1 MQCGRVGS
9 RPLSTTEGFHGHAP
23 WEPSLHLEANSQPRD
38 PPPAPPSE
46 GRGVECPRQATSES
60 SKGRALSLGDCALP
74 TTVGSSFASD
84 CWGGASCPTVGPC
97 LVSDCRNRSCA
108 GPKVMLGRFS
118 MTRLQPHVGRTQIIH
133 YVLYIEK
140 ERYCS
145 TAFQMTRI
153 YGERQLRIV
162 WRLPRL
168 VDCSS
173 IS

>member
-1 MQCGRVGS
+1 MGTLLAFETHPQPLPPKGGEWNAQGRRTAR
-9 RPLSTTEGFHGHAP
+9 RP
-23 WEPSLHLEANSQPRD
+23 
-38 PPPAPPSE
+38 
-46 GRGVECPRQATSES
+46 
-60 SKGRALSLGDCALP
+60 RACTFSWSCTLP
-74 TTVGSSFASD
+74 TNVGSSFASD
-84 CWGGASCPTVGPC
+84 CWGGASCPIAGSC
-97 LVSDCRNRSCA
+97 LASDCRNRACA

-118 MTRLQPHVGRTQIIH
+118 MTRLQPHVGRTPIIH

-145 TAFQMTRI
+145 TAFQMARI
-153 YGERQLRIV
+153 YGECQLRIV